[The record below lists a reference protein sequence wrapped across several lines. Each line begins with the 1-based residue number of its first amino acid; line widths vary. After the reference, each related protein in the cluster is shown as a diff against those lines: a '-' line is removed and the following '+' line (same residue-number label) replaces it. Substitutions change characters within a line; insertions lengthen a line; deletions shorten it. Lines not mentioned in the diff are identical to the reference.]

1 MATRYSTTLV
11 KAFCM
16 ERQFKARTERHR
28 HLWRRRSFEL
38 TVRAP
43 AHQHTR
49 GSLGGSRPDQAV
61 AVCVEKAR
69 RRGAS
74 NIRVGLGANER
85 PSTRFLLFL

>member
-1 MATRYSTTLV
+1 MATRYSTALV

-28 HLWRRRSFEL
+28 HLWRRRSLEL

-43 AHQHTR
+43 AHQHIR

-61 AVCVEKAR
+61 TVCAEKGLAKGRKRYSRRAR
-69 RRGAS
+69 R
-74 NIRVGLGANER
+74 
-85 PSTRFLLFL
+85 

>member
-1 MATRYSTTLV
+1 MATPYSMTLV

-38 TVRAP
+38 TLRA
-43 AHQHTR
+43 
-49 GSLGGSRPDQAV
+49 
-61 AVCVEKAR
+61 KAR

-74 NIRVGLGANER
+74 NIRVEPGANER
-85 PSTRFLLFL
+85 PSTRFRLFP